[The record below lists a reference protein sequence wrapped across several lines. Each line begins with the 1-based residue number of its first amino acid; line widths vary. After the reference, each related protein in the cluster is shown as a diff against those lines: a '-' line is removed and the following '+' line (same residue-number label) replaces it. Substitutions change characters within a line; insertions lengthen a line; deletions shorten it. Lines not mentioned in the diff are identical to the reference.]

1 MTCHLHVLA
10 RRLTGVSPPRFALPR
25 GATGGRP
32 RTPSLSERRMSI
44 HRIRYQV
51 VLMASEASPSLLFSC
66 RATVSLTDT
75 YDVVYVQK
83 GTKAIAYLL
92 INQIVM
98 SHILRK
104 NGRPP
109 KVRLSSRTVHP
120 SFLFTSHRHSRLD
133 RESHRN
139 LCKMGSFTH
148 ISFVLAENCV
158 NRAFSHIF

>member
-1 MTCHLHVLA
+1 MRA
-10 RRLTGVSPPRFALPR
+10 RSSEDDRALSLSLRSNPKTAPTGVSPPRFALPR

-109 KVRLSSRTVHP
+109 KVRVSSRPVHP
-120 SFLFTSHRHSRLD
+120 SFLFTSPS
-133 RESHRN
+133 
-139 LCKMGSFTH
+139 SFP
-148 ISFVLAENCV
+148 A
-158 NRAFSHIF
+158 